1 MNPPGTRALVT
12 GGAGFI
18 GSHLTE
24 RLLAEGFQVRILD
37 NFSNGRRENVTA
49 VRDAAGSN
57 ARALDVL
64 EGDLRSDADIASA
77 LKGVEVVFHLAALG
91 SVERSIR
98 DPLTS
103 HEVNATGTI
112 RLLLAARDAGVRRVL
127 FAGSSSVYGEN
138 LALPKNEEM
147 LTMPMSPY
155 AASKRDGEIYCR
167 LFQRL
172 YGLETIT
179 LRYFNVFGPR
189 QNPNSQYAA
198 VIPLFIDRLMRNE
211 PPLVQGDG
219 EQTRDFTFVENVVEA
234 NVKAARAPAEKVSGR
249 IFNIACG
256 DRYSLNHLLDIL
268 QRETGRNIPAT
279 YCDPR
284 PGDVR
289 DSQADIS
296 LARSS
301 FGYEPTVSFEEGLRR
316 TVEYYRNTALPVSE
330 AGA

>member
-268 QRETGRNIPAT
+268 RRETGRNIPAT

>member
-1 MNPPGTRALVT
+1 MNPPSTRALVT

-268 QRETGRNIPAT
+268 RRETGRNIPAT